1 MQAAP
6 ADTDAMRR
14 VHQFQQLAVL
24 QEEHQAKLL
33 DVLAG
38 LDASASSLPPEPE
51 PPPPPPP
58 PLPPPPPVSGLERS
72 FADFGLDELRH
83 VFPSHPNPYPYP
95 YPITLPLPLPLP
107 LTRHVFPSHPTAQ
120 LQQTLADCGGDV
132 NRAAARL
139 LAD

>member
-1 MQAAP
+1 M
-6 ADTDAMRR
+6 
-14 VHQFQQLAVL
+14 
-24 QEEHQAKLL
+24 LL

-38 LDASASSLPPEPE
+38 LDAPPPSLPPAEL

-58 PLPPPPPVSGLERS
+58 PPPPAPGLEQS

-83 VFPSHPNPYPYP
+83 VFPSH
-95 YPITLPLPLPLP
+95 
-107 LTRHVFPSHPTAQ
+107 STAQ
-120 LQQTLADCGGDV
+120 LQLALADCGGDV

>member
-1 MQAAP
+1 MHTATAWSRTRLCLQAAP
-6 ADTDAMRR
+6 ADYEAMRR
-14 VHQFQQLAVL
+14 AHQFQQLAIL
-24 QEEHQAKLL
+24 QEEHQARLL

-51 PPPPPPP
+51 PPS
-58 PLPPPPPVSGLERS
+58 PPPVSGLERS

-83 VFPSHPNPYPYP
+83 VFPSH
-95 YPITLPLPLPLP
+95 
-107 LTRHVFPSHPTAQ
+107 STAQ

>member
-1 MQAAP
+1 M
-6 ADTDAMRR
+6 
-14 VHQFQQLAVL
+14 
-24 QEEHQAKLL
+24 
-33 DVLAG
+33 LAG

-51 PPPPPPP
+51 PPPPPPPLPPLP

-83 VFPSHPNPYPYP
+83 VFPSH
-95 YPITLPLPLPLP
+95 
-107 LTRHVFPSHPTAQ
+107 STAQ